1 MIKLND
7 RACNVTLPSV
17 DEWGSFRLDE
27 LFTISRGRL
36 AKKPSDIGEVP
47 YISSSG
53 MNNGLNES
61 FNIDGKYIVRADLS
75 PVITVANNGS
85 VGSTFVQ
92 EFSFA
97 ASSDVSVLEPIFNS
111 NTDAL
116 LFIKVVIERSKNLY
130 GYGRKW
136 GLEKMRSSIIKLPAL
151 ENGEPDWELMEKYI
165 KQFEETKLLEIQE
178 TDYKDNVTLP
188 SVDEWGSFR
197 LDELFSISRGRLA
210 KKPSD
215 IGEVPYISSS
225 GMNNGLNESFN
236 IDGKYIVRADLSPVI
251 TVANNGSVGS
261 TFVQEFSFAASS
273 DVSVLEP
280 IFNSNTDALLFI
292 KVVIERSKNLYGYG
306 RKWGLEKM
314 RSSIIKLPVLENG
327 NPDWILIERYIR
339 SLPYS
344 EMI

>member
-7 RACNVTLPSV
+7 RA
-17 DEWGSFRLDE
+17 WGSFRLDE
-27 LFTISRGRL
+27 LFKISRGRL
-36 AKKPSDIGEVP
+36 AKKPIDIGEVP

-61 FNIDGKYIVRADLS
+61 FNIDCKYIVRADLS

-92 EFSFA
+92 EFAFS
-97 ASSDVSVLEPIFNS
+97 ASSDVSILEPIFDS
-111 NTDAL
+111 NTYAL
-116 LFIKVVIERSKNLY
+116 FFIKVVIERNKNLY

-151 ENGEPDWELMEKYI
+151 ESGEPDWQFMEDYI

-178 TDYKDNVTLP
+178 TNYKDNVTLP

-197 LDELFSISRGRLA
+197 LSDLFEITLA
-210 KKPSD
+210 KPFFLDKTFDQTD
-215 IGEVPYISSS
+215 ISGTPYITRSSF
-225 GMNNGLNESFN
+225 NNGLVNRLNLEIIDNSLKLINAGNCLTVGAEGKKAFYQNNDFIAGNKVTILRNRN
-236 IDGKYIVRADLSPVI
+236 ISKPNYFFIIVVLDMAMKEVFSYGRAATYGRLIDLNINLPSKDGK
-251 TVANNGSVGS
+251 
-261 TFVQEFSFAASS
+261 
-273 DVSVLEP
+273 
-280 IFNSNTDALLFI
+280 
-292 KVVIERSKNLYGYG
+292 
-306 RKWGLEKM
+306 
-314 RSSIIKLPVLENG
+314 
-327 NPDWILIERYIR
+327 PDWELMEIYIK

>member
-61 FNIDGKYIVRADLS
+61 FDINSKYIVRADLS

-111 NTDAL
+111 NADAL

-165 KQFEETKLLEIQE
+165 KQLYWDFMESYIKQFYETKLIE
-178 TDYKDNVTLP
+178 T
-188 SVDEWGSFR
+188 
-197 LDELFSISRGRLA
+197 
-210 KKPSD
+210 
-215 IGEVPYISSS
+215 
-225 GMNNGLNESFN
+225 
-236 IDGKYIVRADLSPVI
+236 
-251 TVANNGSVGS
+251 
-261 TFVQEFSFAASS
+261 
-273 DVSVLEP
+273 
-280 IFNSNTDALLFI
+280 
-292 KVVIERSKNLYGYG
+292 
-306 RKWGLEKM
+306 
-314 RSSIIKLPVLENG
+314 
-327 NPDWILIERYIR
+327 
-339 SLPYS
+339 
-344 EMI
+344 